1 MLKHFKI
8 DASRHAKVVDVE
20 FYQMNLIAA
29 VEAAR
34 KDDPELFVEDGIYL
48 PSWSKFAKDPVKA
61 KGFWSRMLSA
71 IFLGEGNSD
80 DMNADL
86 QFRPEGAKRAD
97 MPKQRVAM
105 MFLSI
110 DNDELEI
117 VTDLTRDIL
126 KGFRIV
132 PIGGAFGIKN
142 ATAEQH
148 TKEEIE
154 RAKHDGQ
161 NVLILSGGMA
171 QRSYSIPE
179 ITELYLAYDNGE
191 AGATIQKMSRALTA
205 AEEGKI
211 GRIVSLSFDP
221 NRDDKFDQ
229 MIITTAENYKAT
241 HGVAT
246 LKEALKKVIATV
258 DIFRCTDDGRDRF
271 EFDTYLQQLLTNNSL
286 TRVIGKTAD
295 MSRCDETMIAAIAQG
310 NADYFRNERTGVAD
324 KGKTHQKADPKKR
337 PQAADPSEAKA
348 FEAMMKKAREVVVTV
363 AENIDILVHGLGQAT
378 IEDTLMVIDDSA
390 ELQAAVGSKFGV
402 DYSIIKFL
410 FDQQVINR
418 DLVELAWEVK

>member
-8 DASRHAKVVDVE
+8 DRSRVAKVVDVE
-20 FYQMNLIAA
+20 FYQMSLIKA

-34 KDDPELFVEDGIYL
+34 KENPELFVEDGIFL
-48 PSWSKFAKDPVKA
+48 PSWSKFAADPVKA
-61 KGFWSRMLSA
+61 KGFWSHMLSA

-86 QFRPEGAKRAD
+86 QFRPQGAKRAA

-110 DNDELEI
+110 NNDELEI

-132 PIGGAFGIKN
+132 PVGGAFGIKN
-142 ATAEQH
+142 SNAEQY

-154 RAKHDGQ
+154 KASRNGEH
-161 NVLILSGGMA
+161 VLILSGGMA
-171 QRSYSIPE
+171 QRSYSIPQ
-179 ITELYLAYDNGE
+179 ITELYLAYDGGE

-205 AEEGKI
+205 AEEGKV

-229 MIITTAENYKAT
+229 MLVTTAVNYKKT
-241 HGVAT
+241 HGEAS
-246 LKEALKKVIATV
+246 LKAALKKVLATV

-271 EFDTYLQQLLTNNSL
+271 EFDTYLHQLLTNNSL
-286 TRVIGKTAD
+286 TRIIGRQTALD
-295 MSRCDETMIAAIAQG
+295 RCDWDTIKALSEG
-310 NADYFRNERTGVAD
+310 NADYMRNKAAERAE
-324 KGKTHQKADPKKR
+324 KGRTHKSAEPKER
-337 PQAADPSEAKA
+337 PASDPSDEK
-348 FEAMMKKAREVVVTV
+348 EYDRMLKKAREVVTTV
-363 AENIDILVHGLGQAT
+363 ADNIDILVYGVGAET
-378 IEDTLMVIDDSA
+378 VDETFEIADVDP
-390 ELQAAVGSKFGV
+390 ELQILIATKFGT
-402 DYSIIKFL
+402 DYTIIKFL
-410 FDQQVINR
+410 FQEGIINK
-418 DLVELAWEVK
+418 DLVELLWETI